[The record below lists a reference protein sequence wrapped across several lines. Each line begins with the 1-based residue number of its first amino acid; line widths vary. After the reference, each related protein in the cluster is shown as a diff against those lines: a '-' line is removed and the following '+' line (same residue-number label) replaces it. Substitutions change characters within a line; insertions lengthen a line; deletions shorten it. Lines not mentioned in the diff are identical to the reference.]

1 MNEVRPKE
9 MSKEELLGIIDE
21 YRDKNVHLESEISA
35 LQKQLCEFMSREDMY
50 IRTIE
55 NLSGA
60 LGNLVDRIKE
70 EE

>member
-21 YRDKNVHLESEISA
+21 YRDKNVELELELSA
-35 LQKQLCEFMSREDMY
+35 LQKQLCAFLSREDMY
-50 IRTIE
+50 IRTIK

-60 LGNLVDRIKE
+60 LWNMMDQIKE
-70 EE
+70 D

>member
-9 MSKEELLGIIDE
+9 MSKEELLKIIDE

-35 LQKQLCEFMSREDMY
+35 LQKQLCAFMSREDKYMQ
-50 IRTIE
+50 ILK

-60 LGNLVDRIKE
+60 LWNMVDRIE
-70 EE
+70 EEV